1 MLLNIV
7 DIEFKKQVLRQL
19 QIINYKQ
26 TQMWEDIQTIM
37 SKIVMQADDKIL
49 TTNDKESIFNK
60 FTFPLKSISELDAV
74 EEFLSDENNYG
85 LLVSNEINNIL

>member
-1 MLLNIV
+1 MLLNIL

-37 SKIVMQADDKIL
+37 SKIVMQTDDKIL
-49 TTNDKESIFNK
+49 TKNDKETIFNK
-60 FTFPLKSISELDAV
+60 FTFPLKISELDAV
-74 EEFLSDENNYG
+74 EEFLSDENNYD